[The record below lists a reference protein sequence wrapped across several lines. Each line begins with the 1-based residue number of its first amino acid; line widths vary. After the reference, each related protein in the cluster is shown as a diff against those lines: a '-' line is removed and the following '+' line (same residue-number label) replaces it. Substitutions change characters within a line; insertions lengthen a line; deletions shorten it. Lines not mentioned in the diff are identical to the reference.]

1 MANVKLSKST
11 VDRLPLPVGKQELV
25 WDTELKGL
33 GVLLSPGGTK
43 SWVVQF
49 RTVSGRSRR
58 MVIGRCNR
66 VTADQARIAARKH
79 LSAADLG
86 QDPANERHQLRAQP
100 TLKEF
105 MEDWWGSDDAKLMR
119 PGTLKNWRSARDKYI
134 EKKLGSRK
142 LSEIDDQDI
151 KSLHRSISLNHPI
164 AANRVVQF
172 LRKLFNA
179 AIGGKYIATN
189 PAVGIEFNTEH
200 ESERFLSYEEIA
212 KIHKELDDTP
222 EQDSADALRIMFWTG
237 ARPGEVLGARWD
249 QFDLKGMRW
258 TKPKMR
264 TKQKKI
270 HTIPIPQPVVDILS
284 ERKKNSNSEW
294 VFPARWSPT
303 GHRTQVR
310 SLWAAIIKRTGIPTA
325 RIYDIRHTYA
335 TYLLDSQTNLKVVG
349 KMMGHGDIQSTG
361 RYAHA
366 TPEALQSAARAASR
380 IMPVKKRKPKRPA
393 PKQPMRQRA

>member
-1 MANVKLSKST
+1 MANMKLSKST
-11 VDRLPLPVGKQELV
+11 VDRLPIPVGKQELV

-86 QDPANERHQLRAQP
+86 QDPADERHQLRAQP
-100 TLKEF
+100 TLNEF
-105 MEDWWGSDDAKLMR
+105 MEDWWASDDAKLMR
-119 PGTLKNWRSARDKYI
+119 PGTLKNWRSARKKHV

-142 LSEIDDQDI
+142 LSEIENHDI
-151 KSLHRSISLNHPI
+151 KNLHRSISFAHPV

-172 LRKLFNA
+172 LRKLFNY
-179 AIGGKYIATN
+179 AIEKKYIATN
-189 PAVGIEFNTEH
+189 PATGIEFNSEQK
-200 ESERFLSYEEIA
+200 SERFLS
-212 KIHKELDDTP
+212 HKEIEKIEKQLNKTP
-222 EQDSADALRIMFWTG
+222 EQDSADALRIMFLTG
-237 ARPGEVLGARWD
+237 ARPGEVLSARWD
-249 QFDLKGMRW
+249 QFDLDGMRW
-258 TKPKMR
+258 TKPKIR

-270 HTIPIPQPVVDILS
+270 HTVPISQPVVHILAA
-284 ERKKNSNSEW
+284 RKMNSDSEW

-310 SLWAAIIKRTGIPTA
+310 SLWAAILKRTKIPKA

-335 TYLLDSQTNLKVVG
+335 TYLLDSQTNMKVVG
-349 KMMGHGDIQSTG
+349 RMLGHSDIDMTE
-361 RYAHA
+361 RYTHA
-366 TPEALQSAARAASR
+366 TDTALENAARTAGNLIS
-380 IMPVKKRKPKRPA
+380 VKKRKAKRSA
-393 PKQPMRQRA
+393 PKQRTRKAA